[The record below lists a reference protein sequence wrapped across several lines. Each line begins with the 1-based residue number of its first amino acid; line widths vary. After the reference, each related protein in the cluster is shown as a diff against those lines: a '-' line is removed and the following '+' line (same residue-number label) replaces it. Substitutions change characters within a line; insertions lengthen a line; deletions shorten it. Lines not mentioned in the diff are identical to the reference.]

1 MKINFLACSSLASV
15 EVGIHL
21 FDKYVFEHLQYA
33 IHGTRPWETE
43 MNRTSFLECG
53 CLGED

>member
-43 MNRTSFLECG
+43 MNRTSFL
-53 CLGED
+53 